1 MTIQRVRRDFGAPIK
16 FTDRNADDVKD
27 GFIECSSFEDK
38 SYNVKKMEMDFGTQA
53 VPTYA
58 ESGTQTEW

>member
-1 MTIQRVRRDFGAPIK
+1 MTIQRVRREFGAPVA

-27 GFIECSSFEDK
+27 GFIECSSYEDK
-38 SYNVKKMEMDFGTQA
+38 SYSVKKMEMDNSIQA
-53 VPTYA
+53 VPTFT